1 MDLTIQPGKLEVT
14 FSHIE
19 SAKRCRHYR
28 RRILEV
34 SQQVPALHIA
44 GAFST
49 LEMMDC
55 AYFGLM
61 QHGSEYVQPDTF
73 ILSKGHAA
81 IGQYIVLEHRG
92 VLHRSDLDLYCKPG
106 GRLGGHPDYG
116 VPGINAST
124 GSLAHGMGLAVGMAH
139 ADRIRG
145 DDRKVFLLMS
155 DGELQEGSVWE
166 SMMMAANLGVSNL
179 VGFLDHNGFQSFGRT
194 IDNHPS
200 FYPIKEKVEA
210 FGWECTVVD
219 GHDSRAIMEAIYKR
233 TGDRPFLLIGDTVKG
248 RGVSFM
254 ESEPIWHF
262 RSPSQPE
269 FEKAM
274 FELRD

>member
-1 MDLTIQPGKLEVT
+1 MT
-14 FSHIE
+14 FSLTD

-61 QHGSEYVQPDTF
+61 DHGSSYVKPDTF

-92 VLHRSDLDLYCKPG
+92 VLARMDLDLYCKPG

-139 ADRIRG
+139 ADRIQG

-155 DGELQEGSVWE
+155 DGEFQEGSVWE
-166 SMMMAANLGVSNL
+166 SMMMGANLGVRNL
-179 VGFLDHNGFQSFGRT
+179 IGFLDHNGFQSFGRPA
-194 IDNHPS
+194 DNHPS

-210 FGWECTVVD
+210 FGWECTVVN
-219 GHDSRAIMEAIYKR
+219 GHDSCAIMEAVLKR
-233 TGDRPFLLIGDTVKG
+233 TGERPFLLIGNTVKG

-254 ESEPIWHF
+254 ENEPIWHF
-262 RSPSQPE
+262 RSPSEVE
-269 FEKAM
+269 FQTAM
-274 FELRD
+274 SELRD

>member
-1 MDLTIQPGKLEVT
+1 MT
-14 FSHIE
+14 FSHVD
-19 SAKRCRHYR
+19 SVLRCRNYR

-44 GAFST
+44 GTFST
-49 LEMMDC
+49 LEMMDS
-55 AYFGLM
+55 AYFGM
-61 QHGSEYVQPDTF
+61 MRHGSDDLQSDTF

-81 IGQYIVLEHRG
+81 IGQYIILEHMG
-92 VLHRSDLDLYCKPG
+92 VLSRADLDLYCKPG

-116 VPGINAST
+116 IRGINAST

-139 ADRIRG
+139 ADRIMG
-145 DDRKVFLLMS
+145 MDRNIFLLMS

-166 SMMMAANLGVSNL
+166 SMMMASNLGVRSI

-194 IDNHPS
+194 KENHPS

-210 FGWECTVVD
+210 FGWECASVD
-219 GHDSRAIMEAIYKR
+219 GHDSSAIIEAVENR
-233 TGDRPFLLIGDTVKG
+233 SAERPFLLIGNTVKG

-254 ESEPIWHF
+254 ENEPIWHF
-262 RSPSQPE
+262 RSPNFAEFSQ
-269 FEKAM
+269 AM
-274 FELRD
+274 SELMG